1 MIYDHTLAYVPGEG
15 IWKGMTGASLR
26 AADNFLIS
34 LREQREGGRL
44 PHFMSLAHQ
53 TDDLETIELVARR
66 IRAQAEDIV
75 LLGTGGSSL
84 GAQMITALNG
94 VAQSFKGKLPRLHFL
109 DNLGPH
115 TMEVMLRELDL
126 GKTHFIVISK
136 SGTTAETLAQLMAS
150 ISALR
155 EFCESG
161 SLRDHFTVI
170 VQPGDNILRRFS
182 RRWRLP
188 ILDHDPDLG
197 GRFSALSLVGLL
209 PAAIAGLDGLAL
221 REGARAV
228 AEQALTANH
237 AEDVP
242 AAVGAS
248 AIFDLATQRQ
258 ININVT
264 MPYECRLDRL
274 TAWHQQLWAESLGKG
289 GKGTTPVRALGPVD
303 QHSQLQLYLDGPDD
317 KFYTFITT
325 DMKGH
330 GPVIDAAL
338 ASDPELGYMS
348 GRTIGDLVAAEVRA
362 TMEAIQRRGR
372 AVRHISVS
380 QLDEKSLGALMMH
393 FMLETVI
400 AASLFGVNP
409 YDQPS
414 VEEGKRLT
422 REYLEREFGN
432 FSNGG

>member
-1 MIYDHTLAYVPGEG
+1 
-15 IWKGMTGASLR
+15 MTDASLC
-26 AADNFLIS
+26 AADHFLIS
-34 LREQREGGRL
+34 LREQRKAGQL
-44 PHFMSLAHQ
+44 PHFMLLADAK
-53 TDDLETIELVARR
+53 DDFDAIDMTARR
-66 IRAQAEDIV
+66 IRGQAEDVV

-84 GAQMITALNG
+84 GAQTITALNG
-94 VAQSFKGKLPRLHFL
+94 VAQSFKGKLPRFHFP

-126 GKTHFIVISK
+126 EKTHFIVISK

-150 ISALR
+150 ISAMRKLF
-155 EFCESG
+155 ETS
-161 SLRDHFTVI
+161 SLRDHFTII

-182 RRWRLP
+182 IRWRLP
-188 ILDHDPDLG
+188 MLDHDPDLG
-197 GRFSALSLVGLL
+197 GRFSALSVVGLL
-209 PAAIAGLDGLAL
+209 PAAIVGLDGLAL
-221 REGARAV
+221 RDGAREV
-228 AEQALTANH
+228 IEQAWAANH

-248 AIFDLATQRQ
+248 AIFDLATRRQ

-264 MPYECRLDRL
+264 MPYECRLERL
-274 TAWHQQLWAESLGKG
+274 TAWHQQLWAESLGKS

-325 DMKGH
+325 EMKGL
-330 GPVIDAAL
+330 GPVIDASL

-348 GRTIGDLVAAEVRA
+348 GRTIGDLVAAEMRA

-372 AVRHISVS
+372 PVRHISVGR
-380 QLDEKSLGALMMH
+380 LNEKSLGALMMH

-432 FSNGG
+432 FSNGK